1 MDAHFAHSMN
11 VVTSWC
17 KEKNNCITSTQLV
30 TALQSKYRLRNTL
43 VQLLKHDRPQLQLLE
58 SVLQKVD
65 NKLKKA
71 IKRCNDV
78 IFQYPDSAG
87 CVMNST
93 ISLNEK
99 IKNIPP
105 FNITSFLHSGIGN
118 GTKVT
123 INLSNDYVSMDSSS
137 VTATYDEESDQEDG
151 NHVGDKEKCDE
162 EEEEERDEKEAEES
176 GEEEEGENEESF
188 DSDSNSSSSNEEDT
202 IDMSCSDA
210 IPNTGVITGVKIS
223 SDFSI
228 RR

>member
-65 NKLKKA
+65 NKLEKA

-99 IKNIPP
+99 I
-105 FNITSFLHSGIGN
+105 TS
-118 GTKVT
+118 
-123 INLSNDYVSMDSSS
+123 
-137 VTATYDEESDQEDG
+137 
-151 NHVGDKEKCDE
+151 
-162 EEEEERDEKEAEES
+162 
-176 GEEEEGENEESF
+176 
-188 DSDSNSSSSNEEDT
+188 
-202 IDMSCSDA
+202 
-210 IPNTGVITGVKIS
+210 
-223 SDFSI
+223 
-228 RR
+228 